1 MQSEFEYNLEVE
13 LTTPEQDL
21 KYILE
26 RLDLL
31 LKSLQLKQ
39 EVITS

>member
-1 MQSEFEYNLEVE
+1 MQSKFNYSLEVE
-13 LTTPEQDL
+13 QTTPEQDL
-21 KYILE
+21 RYILE